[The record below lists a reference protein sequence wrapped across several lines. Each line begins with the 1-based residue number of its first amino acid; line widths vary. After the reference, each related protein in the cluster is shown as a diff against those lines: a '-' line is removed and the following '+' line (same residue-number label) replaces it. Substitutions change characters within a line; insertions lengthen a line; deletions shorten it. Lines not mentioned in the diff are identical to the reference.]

1 MFLSRRA
8 SLRWRRV
15 WIVGVLKHEA
25 AVSQMFVMVLVLDS
39 NLIANFILSVLTRSQ
54 ICSSERRQTS
64 AHRVCD
70 QMITHEEELWSRL
83 CEEPIR
89 EDSAELELS
98 HTLRGSHDTWC
109 RSTYTLQ

>member
-39 NLIANFILSVLTRSQ
+39 NLIANFHFVSFDKISDLQLR
-54 ICSSERRQTS
+54 TS
-64 AHRVCD
+64 TDVCA
-70 QMITHEEELWSRL
+70 SRL
-83 CEEPIR
+83 
-89 EDSAELELS
+89 
-98 HTLRGSHDTWC
+98 
-109 RSTYTLQ
+109 